1 EWLVSCAFCS
11 PSPSLCL
18 QPTPTAKRSRSENGP
33 RDRQNTFRPSPAV
46 RCLGGALTPPRPPGP
61 RGGRAP
67 CPAERLLKGGGR
79 HAGVAPRLAA
89 VGTSSVTRR
98 VRLGGQVPR
107 PPQVVRKTSGCSL
120 AGAPTVGGCS
130 AP

>member
-1 EWLVSCAFCS
+1 QEHRAPPQRKGFLLQGPDCS
-11 PSPSLCL
+11 HHPLFAAP
-18 QPTPTAKRSRSENGP
+18 E
-33 RDRQNTFRPSPAV
+33 FRPSPAV

-107 PPQVVRKTSGCSL
+107 PPQVVRKT
-120 AGAPTVGGCS
+120 
-130 AP
+130 